1 MVFRRL
7 RKRGRDRARSSE
19 RRRLG
24 KAFQKDGPTTAKLLR
39 WAVASLTLGTTR
51 SPCSAERRDLR
62 PGKDD
67 TGTQS
72 SLRETG
78 AWPARQLRMSIKIL
92 KAIRLCIG
100 SQCSSAR
107 MNSDICPNLG
117 IPPISRAAA
126 FRTGKTQFI
135 WVGGRV
141 QLSKIDLS
149 ILLERFPGVLFSTTV
164 RDFGVTLD
172 QELTLSRHVGSVCR
186 SCFYHLRQI

>member
-1 MVFRRL
+1 
-7 RKRGRDRARSSE
+7 
-19 RRRLG
+19 
-24 KAFQKDGPTTAKLLR
+24 
-39 WAVASLTLGTTR
+39 
-51 SPCSAERRDLR
+51 
-62 PGKDD
+62 
-67 TGTQS
+67 
-72 SLRETG
+72 
-78 AWPARQLRMSIKIL
+78 MSIKIL

-186 SCFYHLRQI
+186 SCFYHLRQIRSVRRSLTFKAARTLMHAFICSRVDYYSAIYAGVALAHVDQLQSVLTRELIVLGSPGMPCPSLFPGPRDTR

>member
-1 MVFRRL
+1 MVFKRL

-62 PGKDD
+62 HGKDD

-72 SLRETG
+72 SLRKTG

-100 SQCSSAR
+100 SQYSSAR

-126 FRTGKTQFI
+126 FRTDC
-135 WVGGRV
+135 
-141 QLSKIDLS
+141 S
-149 ILLERFPGVLFSTTV
+149 
-164 RDFGVTLD
+164 
-172 QELTLSRHVGSVCR
+172 
-186 SCFYHLRQI
+186 

>member
-19 RRRLG
+19 WRRLG

-39 WAVASLTLGTTR
+39 WAIASLTLGTTR
-51 SPCSAERRDLR
+51 SPCSAERRDLW

-72 SLRETG
+72 SFRLTG

-100 SQCSSAR
+100 SQCSSAW

-117 IPPISRAAA
+117 IPLISRAAA
-126 FRTGKTQFI
+126 FRTDCSCLFTCLSTLPFPHI
-135 WVGGRV
+135 HFTHFSSYTSSHV
-141 QLSKIDLS
+141 Q
-149 ILLERFPGVLFSTTV
+149 VVFSTSG
-164 RDFGVTLD
+164 DNLCKLFHH
-172 QELTLSRHVGSVCR
+172 S
-186 SCFYHLRQI
+186 

>member
-7 RKRGRDRARSSE
+7 QKGGRDRARGSE

-39 WAVASLTLGTTR
+39 WVVAILTLGTTR
-51 SPCSAERRDLR
+51 PPCSAERKDLR

-72 SLRETG
+72 SL

-107 MNSDICPNLG
+107 MNSDICP
-117 IPPISRAAA
+117 
-126 FRTGKTQFI
+126 
-135 WVGGRV
+135 
-141 QLSKIDLS
+141 
-149 ILLERFPGVLFSTTV
+149 IL
-164 RDFGVTLD
+164 
-172 QELTLSRHVGSVCR
+172 
-186 SCFYHLRQI
+186 

>member
-67 TGTQS
+67 TPGHRAPLDKPGTFYILSFSRLS
-72 SLRETG
+72 SFFLIISPKYVSFLFLIDSRSC
-78 AWPARQLRMSIKIL
+78 L
-92 KAIRLCIG
+92 
-100 SQCSSAR
+100 SA
-107 MNSDICPNLG
+107 S
-117 IPPISRAAA
+117 
-126 FRTGKTQFI
+126 T
-135 WVGGRV
+135 V
-141 QLSKIDLS
+141 
-149 ILLERFPGVLFSTTV
+149 FSTHSFV
-164 RDFGVTLD
+164 FS
-172 QELTLSRHVGSVCR
+172 LT
-186 SCFYHLRQI
+186 

>member
-1 MVFRRL
+1 MNLALINQILKWTQLVIVIVNLYSASSGEAPQRHSRPNKTKPWSKRMVFRRL

-72 SLRETG
+72 SLR
-78 AWPARQLRMSIKIL
+78 
-92 KAIRLCIG
+92 
-100 SQCSSAR
+100 
-107 MNSDICPNLG
+107 
-117 IPPISRAAA
+117 
-126 FRTGKTQFI
+126 
-135 WVGGRV
+135 
-141 QLSKIDLS
+141 
-149 ILLERFPGVLFSTTV
+149 
-164 RDFGVTLD
+164 
-172 QELTLSRHVGSVCR
+172 
-186 SCFYHLRQI
+186 

>member
-72 SLRETG
+72 SLRQTG
-78 AWPARQLRMSIKIL
+78 AWPVRPLRMSIKIL

-107 MNSDICPNLG
+107 MNSYMPKLRNPTNLSSSSIQILGDPQRRLRVDVVNGWPLCPQSGSAFPNLVRGPLGVREALTGSAG
-117 IPPISRAAA
+117 IYCCLAE
-126 FRTGKTQFI
+126 FREKC
-135 WVGGRV
+135 V
-141 QLSKIDLS
+141 
-149 ILLERFPGVLFSTTV
+149 
-164 RDFGVTLD
+164 
-172 QELTLSRHVGSVCR
+172 
-186 SCFYHLRQI
+186 